1 MTARD
6 MDAVCVH
13 KPWMTFNDLVSDA
26 AASAQ
31 ELAHAKAQ
39 AGLPVTLELHYLRS
53 QGSTS
58 GELLFVPTGDKPPAN
73 AVRAPGDCVLTGAVP
88 YAAYWAWIHQRAVAL
103 PILATE
109 T

>member
-39 AGLPVTLELHYLRS
+39 AGLPVNLELHYLPTK
-53 QGSTS
+53 GATS
-58 GELLFVPTGDKPPAN
+58 GKLLFVPTGDTAPAN
-73 AVRAPGDCVLTGAVP
+73 ALRAPGDSVLSGAVP
-88 YAAYWAWIHQRAVAL
+88 YAAYWAWIHQRAVSL